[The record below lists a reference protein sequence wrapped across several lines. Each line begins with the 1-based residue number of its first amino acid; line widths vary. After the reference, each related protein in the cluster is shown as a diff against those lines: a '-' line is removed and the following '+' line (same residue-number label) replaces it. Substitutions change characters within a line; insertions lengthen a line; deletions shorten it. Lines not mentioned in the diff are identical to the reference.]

1 MDSVE
6 ASGKTVDDAI
16 LQALAR
22 LGRRRDEVNIEV
34 LQEPSRGSFG
44 LGIRDARVRVT
55 VKPRRAS
62 SGAVV
67 TPEMADALLGFGD
80 APAPAPTAPPHPA
93 GRAQP
98 PQAPGRGQPP
108 ARTPAPPPPPPTP
121 RPVPPP
127 PAFEDEE
134 DEEFED
140 EELLEEEFE
149 DEEEFEEA
157 FEEDEEAPQPFAPAR
172 AATTLKGAPQAE
184 AESAEGFPESTPGP
198 ASKEVVATAVEV
210 LQTILQH
217 MQVRGRVEIRSR
229 DPLTLNVRVD
239 NGLGLLIGRRGE
251 TLGSLQLIVNL
262 IVSHRTKHR
271 QRIVVD
277 VDNYKLRREENLQ
290 QLAFRVAQQVQ
301 QSRRAIPLEAMPPNE
316 RRIVHM
322 TLSDHPVVM
331 THSEGEGDQRRVIIS
346 LRKPSGR

>member
-80 APAPAPTAPPHPA
+80 APAPAPPAPPHAA
-93 GRAQP
+93 GRGQP

-108 ARTPAPPPPPPTP
+108 ARTPAPPPPTP
-121 RPVPPP
+121 APRTVPPAP
-127 PAFEDEE
+127 IYDDEVE
-134 DEEFED
+134 EEFED
-140 EELLEEEFE
+140 EELVEGEEFE
-149 DEEEFEEA
+149 DEEEFEEE
-157 FEEDEEAPQPFAPAR
+157 FEDEEEPQPFAPAR
-172 AATTLKGAPQAE
+172 AAVLMGVPQAE
-184 AESAEGFPESTPGP
+184 VESAEGFPESAPGP

-277 VDNYKLRREENLQ
+277 VDNYKRRREENLQ

>member
-1 MDSVE
+1 VDTVE

-55 VKPRRAS
+55 VKSRRAS

-80 APAPAPTAPPHPA
+80 APAPAPTAPPQSP

-98 PQAPGRGQPP
+98 PRTSGRAQPP
-108 ARTPAPPPPPPTP
+108 ARTPAPPSPQ
-121 RPVPPP
+121 P
-127 PAFEDEE
+127 PAPRAAPPVEEFEE
-134 DEEFED
+134 EEFED
-140 EELLEEEFE
+140 EELEEGEEYEDEEEFEEEFE
-149 DEEEFEEA
+149 DEEE
-157 FEEDEEAPQPFAPAR
+157 QPFASPR
-172 AATTLKGAPQAE
+172 AALKPLPPE
-184 AESAEGFPESTPGP
+184 EVESAEGFPEGESGP
-198 ASKEVVATAVEV
+198 ASKEIVATAVEV

-229 DPLTLNVRVD
+229 DPLTLNVRLD
-239 NGLGLLIGRRGE
+239 DGLGLLIGRRGE

-346 LRKPSGR
+346 LRKPTGR